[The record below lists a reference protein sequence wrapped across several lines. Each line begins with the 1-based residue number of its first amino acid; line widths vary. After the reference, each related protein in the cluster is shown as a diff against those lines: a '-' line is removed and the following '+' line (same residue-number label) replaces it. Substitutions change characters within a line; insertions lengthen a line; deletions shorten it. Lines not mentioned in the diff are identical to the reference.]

1 VKDLKMS
8 EEDYIELAEKIKRIE
23 NELFN
28 FLKVSSMG
36 KKEKSYITYAIDNIG
51 KFKSLCEDK
60 YFLDY
65 PQGDLKLFYNN
76 D

>member
-1 VKDLKMS
+1 MKDLKMS
-8 EEDYIELAEKIKRIE
+8 EEDYIELAEKIRKIE
-23 NELFN
+23 KELLD
-28 FLKVSSMG
+28 FLKDSNMN
-36 KKEKSYITYAIDNIG
+36 KKEKSYISYAIDNIG

-65 PQGDLKLFYNN
+65 PQGDLKLFYNS